1 MWHTRLSNKI
11 PLQKSEDEDF
21 PDGPVVKNPLFKA
34 GFPVA
39 PTVKSLPAMPEI
51 QVRFL
56 GWEDPL
62 EKGLETHSSIVA

>member
-21 PDGPVVKNPLFKA
+21 PNGPVVKNPPFNA

-39 PTVKSLPAMPEI
+39 QTVKNLPAMPEI

-56 GWEDPL
+56 GSEDPL
-62 EKGLETHSSIVA
+62 